1 MTEEITYRKLDTSEA
16 EGERIMVTHVFSSHD
31 SEEMAAFEAELRET
45 VGGGIVAEV
54 FR

>member
-1 MTEEITYRKLDTSEA
+1 MTEEITYRRIDTSET

-31 SEEMAAFEAELRET
+31 PEEMAAFEAELKDT
-45 VGGGIVAEV
+45 VGGGIVSEV